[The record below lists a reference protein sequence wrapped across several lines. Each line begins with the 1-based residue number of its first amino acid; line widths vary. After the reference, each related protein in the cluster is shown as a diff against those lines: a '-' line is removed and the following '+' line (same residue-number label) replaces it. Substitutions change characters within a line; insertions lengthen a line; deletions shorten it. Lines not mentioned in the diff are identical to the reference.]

1 MGDNICMFGKSA
13 SSGVEAMNCAN
24 KLARQKTA
32 VDVLNGVILLMK
44 LEAERFQGYKN
55 LALEREDTLTDKG
68 LKLMEQCF
76 TDVRVR
82 DYQITVTPIEYGH
95 RATAAKFTV
104 VIPATGTFESRFGT
118 CNCGKPA
125 KDDIPCEHMV
135 AVVMSSMIGGLS
147 RIQIMPYWWTTAHW
161 RTQYAVDVEC
171 RADVGISTIKGKY
184 TPDKT
189 LCYCPA
195 WTAGKKKGRPK
206 SNVRVKS
213 VMDHVAESAKKKR
226 KRKVRMWCEIC
237 HRFTHNT
244 DDCLKNTKG
253 QGGNNDNDDWFDGLE
268 EEKPNV
274 GGEEG
279 RV

>member
-1 MGDNICMFGKSA
+1 MSKS
-13 SSGVEAMNCAN
+13 SVN
-24 KLARQKTA
+24 
-32 VDVLNGVILLMK
+32 
-44 LEAERFQGYKN
+44 
-55 LALEREDTLTDKG
+55 
-68 LKLMEQCF
+68 
-76 TDVRVR
+76 
-82 DYQITVTPIEYGH
+82 
-95 RATAAKFTV
+95 AAKFTV

-125 KDDIPCEHMV
+125 KDGIPCEHMV
-135 AVVMSSMIGGLS
+135 AVVKSSMIGGLS

-171 RADVGISTIKGKY
+171 RADVGISTIKGTY

-195 WTAGKKKGRPK
+195 WMAGNKKGRPK
-206 SNVRVKS
+206 SNVCVKS
-213 VMDHVAESAKKKR
+213 VMDHFAESAKKKH